1 GSLVGVSEKPV
12 SGVTVRLLD
21 SYFLNEITKVSTDL
35 QGKFVFGNLL
45 PGLYLVSVDIP
56 ALAGIFKRV
65 QVVSEAPT
73 FIDLRS
79 VMSEEDLKNH
89 DAWEKFKWTI
99 RVAGRNPLRDDYEQH
114 QITDSDGLLAALKN
128 FKEDN

>member
-1 GSLVGVSEKPV
+1 GNSTSMKEGDFRVLILLFVALLLIPVYSSADIESKSSIIGSLVGVSEKPV

-65 QVVSEAPT
+65 QVVSDSPT

-79 VMSEEDLKNH
+79 IMSEEDLKN
-89 DAWEKFKWTI
+89 
-99 RVAGRNPLRDDYEQH
+99 
-114 QITDSDGLLAALKN
+114 
-128 FKEDN
+128 